1 MNEKHFYPLA
11 DYFKL
16 LAAVLVI
23 AIHTSPLTSV
33 SPEADYILTR
43 VIARTAVPFF
53 FMVTGYFILPGA
65 VTDGRRALNYLKRIG
80 LIYLLSLLLYLPVG
94 IYAGHFKNAG
104 IAAVLKM
111 IFLDG
116 TFYHL
121 WYLPALILGFGL
133 MVWLLRGLPVP
144 AAGIVC
150 SLLYITGLFGDSYY
164 GMIPESSFVYTFYQG
179 LFHVFAYTRNGL
191 FYAPV
196 FLLLGYVLT
205 KHRPSFALSMAGLGC
220 CSALLL
226 GEGIILKLLDVQRHD
241 SMYLFLLPVMYFL
254 FTALLER
261 EEAEPRKLFPRGL
274 PLLVYLLHPLFLL
287 LVRAGAKVTGLSVF
301 VDNSLAHFLAVAVST
316 FAGSWL
322 LLKLL
327 SRISRKPV
335 SRKQTAAHAK
345 KRLAPNRE
353 DSKDSSQEKQI
364 QAHNIQSRTAV
375 NQK

>member
-1 MNEKHFYPLA
+1 
-11 DYFKL
+11 
-16 LAAVLVI
+16 
-23 AIHTSPLTSV
+23 
-33 SPEADYILTR
+33 
-43 VIARTAVPFF
+43 
-53 FMVTGYFILPGA
+53 
-65 VTDGRRALNYLKRIG
+65 
-80 LIYLLSLLLYLPVG
+80 
-94 IYAGHFKNAG
+94 
-104 IAAVLKM
+104 
-111 IFLDG
+111 
-116 TFYHL
+116 
-121 WYLPALILGFGL
+121 
-133 MVWLLRGLPVP
+133 
-144 AAGIVC
+144 
-150 SLLYITGLFGDSYY
+150 
-164 GMIPESSFVYTFYQG
+164 
-179 LFHVFAYTRNGL
+179 
-191 FYAPV
+191 
-196 FLLLGYVLT
+196 
-205 KHRPSFALSMAGLGC
+205 
-220 CSALLL
+220 
-226 GEGIILKLLDVQRHD
+226 
-241 SMYLFLLPVMYFL
+241 MYFL

-327 SRISRKPV
+327 SRIPRKPV